1 MEAARGKIKHPGNGD
16 SARSQREIAQMQRFF
31 LIVALL
37 PLAELWLL
45 IETGKII
52 GSGPTVALV
61 LGTGL
66 LGALL
71 IRSQG
76 LHLLS
81 RIRAD
86 LGQGIIPGK
95 KLFDAFCVL
104 LGGILLITP
113 GLITDLAGLLFL
125 IPSTRPFLKAV
136 LIRFL
141 KRAIL

>member
-1 MEAARGKIKHPGNGD
+1 
-16 SARSQREIAQMQRFF
+16 MQRLF
-31 LIVALL
+31 LLMALL

-52 GSGPTVALV
+52 GSGPTVLLV

-71 IRSQG
+71 VRSQG

-86 LGQGIIPGK
+86 LGQGIIPDR
-95 KLFDAFCVL
+95 KLVDTLCVL

-113 GLITDLAGLLFL
+113 GLITDLGGLLLL
-125 IPSTRPFLKAV
+125 IPRTRRLFKAA
-136 LIRFL
+136 LRRFL
-141 KRAIL
+141 KRAFL